1 MAGSMTSAVRTQ
13 MKSSQRRTLV
23 RWIPVRSSRGCHS
36 TTGNAPHAGLKCARV
51 TRVCRN
57 TLWNGSIG
65 FSATCSQL
73 QG

>member
-23 RWIPVRSSRGCHS
+23 RWIPVPSSRGCHS
-36 TTGNAPHAGLKCARV
+36 TTGIAPHAGLKWARV

-57 TLWNGSIG
+57 TL
-65 FSATCSQL
+65 
-73 QG
+73 